1 MLWYVVIDSLPGIS
15 TFSNTHIIEVYANQS
30 VGETLYSLFIAPVAF
45 QLWFLRDL
53 MVMLLFTPV
62 LWWIAKK
69 QWLVALILA
78 IASTF
83 VYAWLIYFWLGIIVA
98 VKQWDI
104 ENYERP
110 KIAVLIS
117 ALIYVGYAIYIAW
130 GGTSASVVEVFVN
143 IIGLYLVWSLYDIA
157 ARGRYMADKGLWK
170 YLCGYSFFIYCF
182 HEPAFNVIGEQV
194 YCHFVVSALRDNKVG
209 IALGWFDILVVHRF
223 KHTFISVYYHLWGAS
238 TLYAVAVYYPDK
250 AFIGIGIDKY
260 LYVHHV
266 AQFRLGKHKYAF
278 EQNHIVRVE
287 VHGLFLAGTSQE
299 RVGGH
304 FYRFPLLEHIQML
317 EQQAPIECG
326 RFIEIDFLTVF
337 NRHVA

>member
-1 MLWYVVIDSLPGIS
+1 MTRYLSEKLTVLYTVLIVMVVYIHSGYTEASQYEVARFLQQLTGSGICRIANCLFFCISGYLFARNIHSVKDIWPKLQKRTRTLLLPYLLWNLIFVLWYVVIENLPGIREFNNS
-15 TFSNTHIIEVYANQS
+15 HIVEAYASRS
-30 VGETLYSLFIAPVAF
+30 VGETLYNLFIAPAAF

-117 ALIYVGYAIYIAW
+117 ALIYVGYAIYKTMNDMPA
-130 GGTSASVVEVFVN
+130 GVAEVFVN
-143 IIGLYLVWSLYDIA
+143 IVGLFLVWSLYDIA
-157 ARGRYMADKGLWK
+157 AHGRNLAGRGLWK

-182 HEPAFNVIGEQV
+182 HEPAFNVIKK
-194 YCHFVVSALRDNKVG
+194 LP
-209 IALGWFDILVVHRF
+209 L
-223 KHTFISVYYHLWGAS
+223 
-238 TLYAVAVYYPDK
+238 AVC
-250 AFIGIGIDKY
+250 
-260 LYVHHV
+260 
-266 AQFRLGKHKYAF
+266 
-278 EQNHIVRVE
+278 
-287 VHGLFLAGTSQE
+287 GTSE
-299 RVGGH
+299 PVLIF
-304 FYRFPLLEHIQML
+304 FYYVNPWLMALAAVVVAKILQHMTPQIYK
-317 EQQAPIECG
+317 I
-326 RFIEIDFLTVF
+326 LT
-337 NRHVA
+337 

>member
-1 MLWYVVIDSLPGIS
+1 MTQYLSNKLSVLYTVLIVMVVYIHSTYIEANQYDLARFLQKLTGGGICRIANCLFFCISGYLFARNIHSVNDIWPKLLKRTRTLLLPYLLWNIIFVLWYVVIDSLPGIS

-53 MVMLLFTPV
+53 MVMLLFTPL
-62 LWWIAKK
+62 LWWIARK
-69 QWLVALILA
+69 QWIVALVLA

-83 VYAWLIYFWLGIIVA
+83 VYAWLIYFWLGIIIA

-104 ENYERP
+104 ENYRRP
-110 KIAVLIS
+110 KIAVFIS

-182 HEPAFNVIGEQV
+182 HEPAFNVIKKL
-194 YCHFVVSALRDNKVG
+194 ALAVCG
-209 IALGWFDILVVHRF
+209 TSEPVLIFF
-223 KHTFISVYYHLWGAS
+223 YYVNPWLMVLA
-238 TLYAVAVYYPDK
+238 AVAVAKILQRMTPNIYK
-250 AFIGIGIDKY
+250 I
-260 LYVHHV
+260 L
-266 AQFRLGKHKYAF
+266 
-278 EQNHIVRVE
+278 
-287 VHGLFLAGTSQE
+287 T
-299 RVGGH
+299 GG
-304 FYRFPLLEHIQML
+304 R
-317 EQQAPIECG
+317 
-326 RFIEIDFLTVF
+326 
-337 NRHVA
+337 